1 MLGSSRSPFTTSTP
15 RFSSVSADL
24 LAGLRLTTRTL
35 NWPEASNPSTTP
47 PPCAPVPPM
56 TVMICLVMS
65 VSAPFLPAIVLA
77 LRKFGGSAE
86 FPEQLDQRRA
96 LGPGEPSRHKIHRR
110 FVTGEYFRRLL
121 LSSRREPDDAGP
133 AIALVRF
140 ARHKAARLESVH
152 GGGYRSAGELDASA
166 NLVDGL
172 WSFVEQHLHDR
183 EVREADLGRLNAARR
198 QAL

>member
-1 MLGSSRSPFTTSTP
+1 
-15 RFSSVSADL
+15 
-24 LAGLRLTTRTL
+24 
-35 NWPEASNPSTTP
+35 
-47 PPCAPVPPM
+47 
-56 TVMICLVMS
+56 
-65 VSAPFLPAIVLA
+65 
-77 LRKFGGSAE
+77 RKCRGSAE

-152 GGGYRSAGELDASA
+152 GCGYRSAGELDPSA

-172 WSFVEQHLHDR
+172 WSLVEQHLHDC
-183 EVREADLGRLNAARR
+183 EVREADLGRLDAARR
-198 QAL
+198 QALKRPMRLHHHEPQMRARNVGGLPSCRGVLHSAYILTSRYLMSSDMLS